1 MRWMGRFF
9 LRLTEENCTRLVD
22 LPTGAGKTDVVVIWV
37 LALAWYGL
45 ETGTRTP
52 VPRRLVWVV
61 NRRVLVQQVF
71 RLAEGLEKKL
81 SSDGTTP
88 GSLAQVREGLAR
100 LSGDGT
106 DIFRVVQLRGQL
118 IDDREWSV
126 APSVPQLIIGT
137 VDQIGS
143 RLLFQGYGL
152 GKGSRPLQAALLG
165 IDPGSA
171 WMKLTSCR
179 HLCSRSGNSVV

>member
-1 MRWMGRFF
+1 K
-9 LRLTEENCTRLVD
+9 LVD
-22 LPTGAGKTDVVVIWV
+22 MPTGAGKTDVAAIWV

-45 ETGTRTP
+45 DTETRNP

-71 RLAEGLEKKL
+71 NLASDLQDKL
-81 SSDGTTP
+81 PAGKSDS
-88 GSLAQVREGLAR
+88 GSLADVREGLAR

-106 DIFRVVQLRGQL
+106 DVFRVVQLRGQL

-143 RLLFQGYGL
+143 
-152 GKGSRPLQAALLG
+152 
-165 IDPGSA
+165 
-171 WMKLTSCR
+171 
-179 HLCSRSGNSVV
+179 